1 MSMSNNPGHFFQTE
15 TALANAKR
23 RAAKSSNRNG
33 SPITLDSKLLSI
45 IPDLNSP
52 MCVYIAES
60 CGITR
65 RVDLESGDKSYIYK
79 GHTAPVTSLALN
91 AAQGILFTGSWDKT
105 INAYSTET
113 RQKLRTFAAHSDF
126 VKSLLFLPSP
136 KHEGGLLFSGS
147 SDASVIIW
155 DAGTGQK
162 LSTLKGH
169 NRAVGALAVDPVASN
184 SETAIIYSG
193 GSERD
198 IKRWEIPY
206 ANVSAATESRESIAE
221 HDTSVNTIRFQGE
234 DADMWT
240 ASADNTARRIDIR
253 TEVKEDDASR
263 SDTVL
268 KHPDYVNDVVVEPRG
283 RWVITACRDEKVRVW
298 DISVT
303 SQILT
308 WYQTGELYHIYDGH
322 IEEVTGLAIVGK
334 GEMVASIS
342 IDRTVRKWPLRAVDM
357 KKAVEEKKRQE
368 QGIKEEPVQ
377 ERQEGLLTEE
387 EERELAELMDDDD

>member
-1 MSMSNNPGHFFQTE
+1 MSVSSNPGHFFQTE

-33 SPITLDSKLLSI
+33 SPIALASKLLSI
-45 IPDLNSP
+45 IPDLNSS
-52 MCVYIAES
+52 MHVYVAES
-60 CGITR
+60 CGVAR
-65 RVDLESGDKSYIYK
+65 RVDLESGDTSCIYR
-79 GHTAPVTSLALN
+79 GHAAPVTSLALD

-113 RQKLRTFAAHSDF
+113 RYKLRTFVGHSDF
-126 VKSLLFLPSP
+126 VKSLLFVPSP

-147 SDASVIIW
+147 SDASIMIW
-155 DAGTGQK
+155 DAGTGQR
-162 LSTLKGH
+162 LNTLKGH
-169 NRAVGALAVDPVASN
+169 NRAVGALAVDPVTSD

-206 ANVSAATESRESIAE
+206 ANVSAATESRETIME
-221 HDTSVNTIRFQGE
+221 HDTSVNMIRFQGE

-253 TEVKEDDASR
+253 SEVKKDGTSR
-263 SDTVL
+263 SDVVL

-283 RWVITACRDEKVRVW
+283 RRVITACRDEEIRVW
-298 DISVT
+298 DIS
-303 SQILT
+303 
-308 WYQTGELYHIYDGH
+308 TGELCHIYDGH

-334 GEMVASIS
+334 GDMVASIS
-342 IDRTVRKWPLRAVDM
+342 IDGTVRKWSLRPVDM
-357 KKAVEEKKRQE
+357 KKAVEEKKLEE

-377 ERQEGLLTEE
+377 GKQEGFLTQE
-387 EERELAELMDDDD
+387 EERELAELMDDDDD